1 YLKINERC
9 DVDEIENCFPEVIL
23 DSCGKELTTD
33 DLKVGIN
40 FAAETSDTDHSG
52 ATSAVIFADGT
63 GAVISYDKN
72 CEWLD
77 PYEGGANRSEAVQCV
92 AILADVSGKK
102 GKNTVGSDIWPIN
115 TLMGVEVDGLC
126 WMLADVPYSAI
137 NTCSDATYDDTGTA
151 NDYCASN
158 AWAGAKKACEDRGMS
173 MPTNSQL
180 LSLIQ
185 NYLYEDYYLDTS
197 TTTTVADYLGTP
209 VSENFEM
216 LSLDISSLPFRL
228 WSSSY
233 DSGYINYGG
242 TFYLTSTYFHEQW
255 YTILKNSTSPYVRCV
270 K

>member
-1 YLKINERC
+1 LKINERC

-40 FAAETSDTDHSG
+40 FVAETSDTDHSG

-102 GKNTVGSDIWPIN
+102 GKNTVGSDIWPVN

-158 AWAGAKKACEDRGMS
+158 TWAGAIKACEDRGMTL
-173 MPTNSQL
+173 PTNSQL
-180 LSLIQ
+180 ETLAM
-185 NYLYEDYYLDTS
+185 NYLYEDIVLGVGTS
-197 TTTTVADYLGTP
+197 NDQGTP

-216 LSLDISSLPFRL
+216 LSLNESSLPLRL

-233 DSGYINYGG
+233 SSGYINYGG
-242 TFYLTSTYFHEQW
+242 TFYLTSTYFHDQI
-255 YTILKNSTSPYVRCV
+255 YTDYKNSTSPYVRCV